1 VTTAGCTADV
11 WDAPS
16 TGGDGHDV
24 YEPGTVVVIAVLLA
38 GCAAVTLAL

>member
-1 VTTAGCTADV
+1 VTTAGCTGDV

-24 YEPGTVVVIAVLLA
+24 YEPGTVVVIAVLLVSS
-38 GCAAVTLAL
+38 AAVALAL